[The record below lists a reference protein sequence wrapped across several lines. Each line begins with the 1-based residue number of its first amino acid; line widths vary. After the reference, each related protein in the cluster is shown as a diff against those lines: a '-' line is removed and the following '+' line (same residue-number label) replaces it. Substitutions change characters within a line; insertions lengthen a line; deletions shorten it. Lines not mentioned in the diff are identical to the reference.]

1 MAASRYLSDT
11 ITPVTNTN
19 LKSSDKVYIAKS
31 GDTIA
36 FSCEI
41 SDFLSFLAKHVYA
54 LDENYQ

>member
-1 MAASRYLSDT
+1 MANLADT

-41 SDFLSFLAKHVYA
+41 SDFLNFLAKHVYA